1 MYKCKL
7 MYYTVPQQFK
17 KPNQSLVSADSL
29 LTGVL
34 IHPIHTSITNK
45 LKKNKVKKNIFIDI
59 VYKINC
65 LIFDVAVYII
75 NHYLYITSVLLDC
88 PLIPIQP
95 SHCRYDQLEQQIWT
109 TE

>member
-34 IHPIHTSITNK
+34 IHQIHTSITNK
-45 LKKNKVKKNIFIDI
+45 LKKNKVKKTF
-59 VYKINC
+59 
-65 LIFDVAVYII
+65 L
-75 NHYLYITSVLLDC
+75 
-88 PLIPIQP
+88 
-95 SHCRYDQLEQQIWT
+95 
-109 TE
+109 